1 MGLKRLG
8 RWIFDKVLQYPSI
21 GRVFASLGGALETP
35 LLDFFQFIDRHLSPG
50 FYQKM
55 WSVFIKFY
63 GTRIVPINQAIA
75 PNNQISPTEE
85 ILEIIRR
92 QPAISFGWCYCRRRG
107 GVPMDNPWMWGC
119 IHIGL
124 ARSLEKLAK
133 VKPMKSANI
142 EEVEA
147 FVRRADKAGFIHQLV
162 TTPNKNY
169 VYVICTCDPKYCV
182 MLKNLGH
189 LPATNLVES
198 HFIAVQDIQKCIN
211 CGTCETRCWFGA
223 RRRKN
228 GTLVFD
234 PGHCFGCGVCVP
246 TCPEHAIILE
256 RRQPMR
262 LRPSASSES
271 PRERKKK
278 IKSPPTNL

>member
-1 MGLKRLG
+1 MALKQFAHRIL
-8 RWIFDKVLQYPSI
+8 DKVLQYPSI
-21 GRVFASLGGALETP
+21 GRLFASLSGALETP
-35 LLDFFQFIDRHLSPG
+35 LLDAFQFIDHHLSPG

-75 PNNQISPTEE
+75 PGNQISPTEE

-92 QPAISFGWCYCRRRG
+92 QPAVSLGWCYCRRRG

-124 ARSLEKLAK
+124 AQSLEKLAK
-133 VKPMKSANI
+133 VKPLKSVKI

-147 FVRRADKAGFIHQLV
+147 LVRQADKEGFIHQLV
-162 TTPNKNY
+162 TAPNKDY
-169 VYVICTCDPKYCV
+169 IYVICSCDPKYCV

-189 LPATNLVES
+189 YPATNLVES
-198 HFIAVQDIQKCIN
+198 HFVSTRDPKNCIN

-223 RRRKN
+223 RRLKN
-228 GTLVFD
+228 GRLVFD
-234 PGHCFGCGVCVP
+234 PTHCYGCGVCVA
-246 TCPEHAIILE
+246 TCPQHAILLQ
-256 RRQPMR
+256 RREVAR
-262 LRPSASSES
+262 SRPIASSET
-271 PRERKKK
+271 PQQRRKK
-278 IKSPPTNL
+278 IKSPQKI